1 MVAAVELSGVAAV
14 ELSGVAAVESYLGLQ
29 L

>member
-1 MVAAVELSGVAAV
+1 MVAAG

-29 L
+29 LESYLGLQL